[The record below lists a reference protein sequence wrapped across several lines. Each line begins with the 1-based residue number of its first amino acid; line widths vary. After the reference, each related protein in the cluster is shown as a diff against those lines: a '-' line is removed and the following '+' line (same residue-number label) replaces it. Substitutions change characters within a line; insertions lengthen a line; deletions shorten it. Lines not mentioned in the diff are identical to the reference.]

1 LHRDLEEQLL
11 TSVVYNP
18 GNLEMD
24 YTVNFD
30 DLDDDEEFTE
40 RVNKCMN
47 SWMGSRDIYCCP
59 ICYTEAHR
67 RLETSE
73 FEDAHDHDSSVDE
86 TEQVH
91 LKFVEDP
98 MTIVG
103 CVDGHEFK
111 LASAFCFGKLV
122 QVKEHLRKDHMVDPS
137 VIDGNDLY
145 ERFQIRAS
153 DGLLQRYLD
162 KVKDTNHSKLRISRQ
177 GEMVS

>member
-1 LHRDLEEQLL
+1 M
-11 TSVVYNP
+11 VYNP

-103 CVDGHEFK
+103 CVDGDEFK

-145 ERFQIRAS
+145 KRFQIRAS

-162 KVKDTNHSKLRISRQ
+162 KVKNTNHSNHRISRQ